1 MKKVKRNAVIL
12 TVLLFV
18 CAAVYLNWSYGQK
31 EKQDVLS
38 GGADE
43 SVEGQ
48 VLTGQTNGTDTDE
61 YFASARLN
69 RQQARNEAS
78 QTLQTVSTTEGIPQ
92 ETIDTAAEQMMKI
105 AEWTV
110 KEAEIESMIVAKGFK
125 DCMVFMT
132 DDSVTVTVVRPEE
145 GLSSAAV
152 AKITDIITSET
163 DYKADALK
171 IIEIS

>member
-1 MKKVKRNAVIL
+1 
-12 TVLLFV
+12 
-18 CAAVYLNWSYGQK
+18 
-31 EKQDVLS
+31 
-38 GGADE
+38 
-43 SVEGQ
+43 
-48 VLTGQTNGTDTDE
+48 
-61 YFASARLN
+61 
-69 RQQARNEAS
+69 
-78 QTLQTVSTTEGIPQ
+78 
-92 ETIDTAAEQMMKI
+92 
-105 AEWTV
+105 
-110 KEAEIESMIVAKGFK
+110 MIVAKGFK

>member
-38 GGADE
+38 GEADE
-43 SVEGQ
+43 SAEGQ

-105 AEWTV
+105 SPSGRSKRRRSRA
-110 KEAEIESMIVAKGFK
+110 
-125 DCMVFMT
+125 
-132 DDSVTVTVVRPEE
+132 
-145 GLSSAAV
+145 
-152 AKITDIITSET
+152 
-163 DYKADALK
+163 
-171 IIEIS
+171 

>member
-38 GGADE
+38 GEADE
-43 SVEGQ
+43 SAEGQ